1 MNKDNVAMHSIY
13 NCHFFIINA
22 PRIGAVTLKKRSGL
36 DLGGIP
42 DMFRGGIFHRK
53 DPANTE

>member
-1 MNKDNVAMHSIY
+1 MHSIY